1 MIVLVWLKGGSLF
14 KVESRTVG
22 EELIVA
28 IEAAVEDQPRVK
40 CLLTIT
46 MEKMD
51 DKTRNRGNHIIKV
64 VIRKFLVISEIISA

>member
-1 MIVLVWLKGGSLF
+1 
-14 KVESRTVG
+14 
-22 EELIVA
+22 LIVA
-28 IEAAVEDQPRVK
+28 IEAAGEDQPIVK

-51 DKTRNRGNHIIKV
+51 DKTRNKGKHVIKV

>member
-1 MIVLVWLKGGSLF
+1 
-14 KVESRTVG
+14 
-22 EELIVA
+22 LIVA

-51 DKTRNRGNHIIKV
+51 DKTRNKGKACHKSSHAQVPSNFRDYTGL
-64 VIRKFLVISEIISA
+64 KFSLFTNSHTYAFLNQNDTTIT

>member
-1 MIVLVWLKGGSLF
+1 
-14 KVESRTVG
+14 
-22 EELIVA
+22 LIVA